1 MGMFTRLIFRKPFQ
15 VAREAIGCLGF
26 IGCLGVYRT
35 VSQLLLLVAGPHP
48 RHLCLRRL
56 RGSALLAATARLDV
70 FSFIVLTQIETGPRE
85 MNRVRGDFIAQQAP
99 RGGVVL

>member
-1 MGMFTRLIFRKPFQ
+1 MRVWHSPWSWLKEIVPLDSVAGNTLMGMFTRLIFRKPFQ

-35 VSQLLLLVAGPHP
+35 VSQHLLLVARPHP

-70 FSFIVLTQIETGPRE
+70 FSFIVL
-85 MNRVRGDFIAQQAP
+85 
-99 RGGVVL
+99 